1 MLTLRGWWV
10 SAALVS
16 AMVAAA
22 VAGLVVVPGIGSAAT
37 TSPSAATSLPLAV
50 RRVIPIAEPT
60 PPRLPEPVERR
71 RTLAANSVAIPVQQV
86 RAPVIDY
93 CPIIAGGLEPPTDVH
108 QVCYWA
114 GGATVGAE
122 AGTTV
127 LAGHINW
134 AGVTGAFGN
143 LAALHRGDRVL
154 TAGPDAAPAEWQITR
169 VEHRPKTQG
178 IDPAAFVG
186 PDGPRQLYL
195 ISCGGA
201 FDASAASYVDNIYVV
216 AKPVPDPPPAPPA
229 PQPRPVE

>member
-22 VAGLVVVPGIGSAAT
+22 VAGLVVIPGSESAAT
-37 TSPSAATSLPLAV
+37 APPAATSLPLAV
-50 RRVIPIAEPT
+50 RRVIPIAQQK
-60 PPRLPEPVERR
+60 PPRLPEPVEHR
-71 RTLAANSVAIPVQQV
+71 RTLPANSVALPVQHV
-86 RAPVIDY
+86 RAPVVDY

-114 GGATVGAE
+114 GGAAVGAE

-154 TAGPDAAPAEWQITR
+154 TAGPDAATSEWQITR

-186 PDGPRQLYL
+186 QDGPRRLYL

-201 FDASAASYVDNIYVV
+201 FDAYAASYVDNIYVL
-216 AKPVPDPPPAPPA
+216 AEPVSDPPPPPPE